1 MNAIW
6 FVAFPYLAVILAI
19 GVGLYRFLARRFTYS
34 SLSSELLENRKLYW
48 GSVTWHYGI
57 IPILLA
63 HIFGWLFPGIAATIL
78 ANPVRLFILEAIGL
92 ALGLYAALGV
102 LVLIWRRLPNAARAR
117 AVTSAMDWIVLI
129 VLAIQV
135 VSGVGIA
142 LFLRWGSR
150 WYLSTAVPWLWS
162 LVTLRPDPDLVSSL
176 PALAQI
182 HLVCGFLF
190 ILLFPFSRLVH
201 LIVFPVYYL
210 WRPYQVVIWNHDP
223 RAPQVPPPPT
233 LVQLARSTHAPA
245 PRANLPA
252 AEPEEVKRRQ
262 LLSRLGVMVAGGVGL
277 IVAVPSLAFL
287 LGLRR
292 SVNVWR
298 DVGGIDQFQVGQT
311 VEVAFLDPS
320 PLPWSGVTA
329 RTAAWLRRKGDTDFV
344 VFSMHCTHLGC
355 PVRWLPDADLFMCP
369 CHGGVFYNDGRV
381 ASGPPPRPLV
391 KYPVRVRNGR
401 VEILTSPVPIV
412 TV

>member
-1 MNAIW
+1 MAQIL
-6 FVAFPYLAVILAI
+6 FVAFPYIAVVLAV

-63 HIFGWLFPGIAATIL
+63 HVVAWLFPRATAAIL
-78 ANPVRLFILEAIGL
+78 ANPVRRFVLEAIGL
-92 ALGLYAALGV
+92 ALALYAAIGI
-102 LVLIWRRLPNAARAR
+102 LVLIWRRLPNGVRPR

-135 VSGVGIA
+135 VSGIGIA
-142 LFLRWGSR
+142 LFVRWGSV
-150 WYLSTAVPWLWS
+150 WFLSTAAPWLWS
-162 LVTLRPDPDLVSSL
+162 LFTLRPNPDLVSSL
-176 PALAQI
+176 PAVVQLHI
-182 HLVCGFLF
+182 VNGFVF
-190 ILLFPFSRLVH
+190 VLLLPFSRLVH
-201 LIVFPVYYL
+201 FLVVPVYYL

-223 RAPQVPPPPT
+223 RAPQLPPST
-233 LVQLARSTHAPA
+233 ALVQVAPVARNPVPQPAPA
-245 PRANLPA
+245 PPEPA
-252 AEPEEVKRRQ
+252 EIKRRRF
-262 LLSRLGVMVAGGVGL
+262 LSRVGLAIAGGCGFV
-277 IVAVPSLAFL
+277 VAVPSLGFL

-292 SVNVWR
+292 SVDVWR
-298 DVGGIDQFQVGQT
+298 DIGAVEQFQIGQT
-311 VEVAFLDPS
+311 VEVAYLDPS

-329 RTAAWLRRKGDTDFV
+329 KTAAWLRRNSEAQFSA
-344 VFSMHCTHLGC
+344 FSMNCTHLGC

-391 KYPVRVRNGR
+391 TFPVRVRNGK
-401 VEILTSPVPIV
+401 VEILTSPVPIT